1 MQESVKLYDPAF
13 QVIVFVFLLSPSGN
27 SMALWRRKLE
37 VPDSVRDAY
46 YEDILQVEA
55 ELKTYPVYVDELVFF
70 TISLR
75 RNVCA
80 DRTGVVI
87 GYR

>member
-27 SMALWRRKLE
+27 IMALWRRKLE

-46 YEDILQVEA
+46 YDDILNVEA

-70 TISLR
+70 VILPHQ
-75 RNVCA
+75 NACA
-80 DRTGVVI
+80 DRTGAVI
-87 GYR
+87 DYR